1 MSDKTTKSEVKTVED
16 VPETKANIA
25 SKIIDKKSR
34 SIRPRVSYGLKEK
47 QFDREG
53 ELRRMGGTVWNFN
66 VDDEF
71 KRSQHYEWLLP
82 VFYRQAQAGVD
93 DVGANST
100 LC

>member
-47 QFDREG
+47 QFDREASR
-53 ELRRMGGTVWNFN
+53 L
-66 VDDEF
+66 
-71 KRSQHYEWLLP
+71 
-82 VFYRQAQAGVD
+82 
-93 DVGANST
+93 
-100 LC
+100 